1 MLTLTNISMKARY
14 GFIALSGLLLI
25 LFVLNLL
32 IGSVYIPLK
41 ELKLAFFSPEIADPT
56 IVHIIFKSR
65 LPQAITA
72 LLAGAALAVTG
83 LQLQTIFR
91 NPLADPSILGIS
103 SGASLG
109 VALIVMLTGSVGG
122 VMMSTLGVMGS
133 LAITLAAFSGAFVV
147 LLIILQLSRTLNN
160 NAVLLIAGIMIGY
173 AAGAF
178 IDILK
183 YMSPKED
190 VYAYVIWGMG
200 SFANITNDQLV
211 YFVPVVILGLAWS
224 IFMIKPLNIMHLG
237 DNYSTNLGLN
247 IRLTRFL
254 ILSNTGLLTAIITAF
269 CGPIAFIG
277 LAVPHLTRSVI
288 RTSNHAILL
297 PGVMIGG
304 ATLALFCN
312 LASRLPG
319 IEGTLPVNS
328 VTAMIGA
335 PVVLWVLIKKRKE
348 VGLQ

>member
-1 MLTLTNISMKARY
+1 MIAISSISLKVRY
-14 GFIALSGLLLI
+14 GFIALSVMLLL
-25 LFVLNLL
+25 LFILNLL
-32 IGSVYIPLK
+32 IGSVYIPLHD
-41 ELKLAFFSPEIADPT
+41 LKLAFFTPDSADAT

-72 LLAGAALAVTG
+72 MLAGAALAVTG

-109 VALIVMLTGSVGG
+109 VALVVMFAGSIGG
-122 VMMSTLGVMGS
+122 VIMSSLGIMGN
-133 LAITLAAFSGAFVV
+133 LAITISAFAGAFAV
-147 LLIILQLSRTLNN
+147 LLVILQLSRTLNN

-173 AAGAF
+173 ASGAF

-183 YMSPKED
+183 FFSPKED

-200 SFANITNDQLV
+200 SFSNVTNAQLI
-211 YFVPVVILGLAWS
+211 YFVPVVTFGLIWS

-237 DNYSTNLGLN
+237 DNYSSNLGIN

-269 CGPIAFIG
+269 CGPIAFVG

-297 PGVMIGG
+297 PGVMIVG

-312 LASRLPG
+312 FVSRLPG
-319 IEGTLPVNS
+319 IDGTLPVNS